1 MGKNRKIGYKVRCG
15 TFFWDLCITIDKT
28 DKESIYLLF
37 SRKYNWKRRRE
48 FKRMISSTLSKSTFV
63 WVKKLC
69 FICNEYRESDSN
81 ACNFGDLTRGCKEG
95 VRCKLLDRINSFLQ
109 EPTKKFHEAAT
120 RLIKENRIRTW
131 WRFCCRYV
139 LPWFHLY

>member
-1 MGKNRKIGYKVRCG
+1 MTKNLF
-15 TFFWDLCITIDKT
+15 TFYSL
-28 DKESIYLLF
+28 ESPTEEEGNLNERLV
-37 SRKYNWKRRRE
+37 
-48 FKRMISSTLSKSTFV
+48 ISLVSTFV
-63 WVKKLC
+63 GVKKLC

-120 RLIKENRIRTW
+120 RLIKENRIRT
-131 WRFCCRYV
+131 
-139 LPWFHLY
+139 